1 MLLKVLK
8 KLILKIKK
16 TLKLK
21 IVKVLKRFLKGIL
34 VAAAI
39 ALLFIR

>member
-8 KLILKIKK
+8 KLILNIKK

>member
-8 KLILKIKK
+8 KLILNIKK
-16 TLKLK
+16 ALKLK